1 MSKINRITV
10 MNTNFFPALLCAVL
24 FSNCLPYPVIEQPE
38 ALNMEGRVFFNSKF
52 SKYWVATKVIAI
64 DSRGVVMGQDVPES
78 NGVDLLWS
86 IPISAN
92 ENTTGTLWVE
102 LRHETTGKVY
112 YNEGSDEKFISG
124 GHYDL
129 SVNENNIPIKSAG
142 DLALIGKSDK
152 FPLNESYVLL
162 RNLNLSGEW
171 EPIGK
176 DYDEPFSGVFN
187 GCYRSISGITLP
199 SDSSFEYIGLFGYIK
214 GSAAVHAQIK
224 NLNLNLSG
232 TSLSL
237 STIGGQSVGI
247 LAGAIENALIE
258 KVNVNGPTKG
268 LRISKPGGG
277 DFYIGGIAGKIAG
290 SSSISNSSM
299 LFPFE
304 ADADSTGNGYI
315 GGIAGY
321 SKQTDGI
328 ILLNKCYNS
337 GLVSIN
343 NNGKGAYAGG
353 ILGYHENKLND
364 AAVVSTVYECYAR
377 NEISASGGAGTVA
390 AGGVIGGAT
399 NDGLAGST
407 SCALMIS
414 VSAYAAESAA
424 AYAGGLSG
432 YNLADQTECY
442 QLDLTEIKPAST
454 APAVNAGTI
463 AQTAVTE
470 ALFRTT
476 LGWDFDRTWRWDA
489 NIGYP
494 KFMWQ

>member
-1 MSKINRITV
+1 
-10 MNTNFFPALLCAVL
+10 MNPKTFTALLCAAL
-24 FSNCLPYPVIEQPE
+24 FSNCLPYPVTEQPE
-38 ALNMEGRVFFNSKF
+38 ALRMEGRIFVNSNF
-52 SKYWVATKVIAI
+52 SKYWIMTKVIAI
-64 DSRGVVMGQDVPES
+64 NANGIVLGETVPKS
-78 NGVDLLWS
+78 NGVELVWYMPVS
-86 IPISAN
+86 TY
-92 ENTTGTLWVE
+92 ENTTGTFWVE
-102 LRHETTGKVY
+102 LTHETTGKVY
-112 YNEGSDEKFISG
+112 YNEGSNEKFISG

-129 SVNENNIPIKSAG
+129 RVNESNIPIKSVS
-142 DLALIGKSDK
+142 DLALIGKSEK

-162 RNLNLSGEW
+162 RNLNLGGEW

-187 GCYRSISGITLP
+187 GCDRSISGITLP
-199 SDSSFEYIGLFGYIK
+199 NGSSFEYIGLFGYVK
-214 GSAAVHAQIK
+214 GSAETHARIK

-232 TSLSL
+232 TELNL
-237 STIGGQSVGI
+237 STISGQCIGI

-258 KVNVNGPTKG
+258 KVNVNGPAKG

-290 SSSISNSSM
+290 SSSISSSSM
-299 LFPFE
+299 LLPFE
-304 ADADSTGNGYI
+304 ANADGTGRGYI

-343 NNGKGAYAGG
+343 NNGQGAFAGG
-353 ILGYHENKLND
+353 ILGYHENKPG
-364 AAVVSTVYECYAR
+364 AAAIVSTVYECYAR
-377 NEISASGGAGTVA
+377 NGISASGGAGTVA

-399 NDGLAGST
+399 GYGLAGST
-407 SCALMIS
+407 SCALMVS
-414 VSAYAAESAA
+414 VSAYAAASAT

-432 YNLADQTECY
+432 YNLANQTECY
-442 QLDLTEIKPAST
+442 QLDITEIKPAST

-489 NIGYP
+489 SINYP